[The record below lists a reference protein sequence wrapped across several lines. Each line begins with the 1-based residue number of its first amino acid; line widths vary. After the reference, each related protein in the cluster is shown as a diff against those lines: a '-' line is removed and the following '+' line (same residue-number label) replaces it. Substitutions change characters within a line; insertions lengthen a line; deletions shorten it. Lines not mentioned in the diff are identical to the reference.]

1 MLEVLTINK
10 DNDVSNIKLW
20 KGLLIDSFN
29 TFYKQNNYRHEIKDK
44 KDLNEFWSFINQDFV
59 HIVLKQNKFIG
70 FFINKIHT
78 SNQEISFQLFSHP
91 LSCPMSLRSITKAAL
106 FRSFM
111 LFLDS
116 PGEFTNL
123 EFTTW
128 HPSLITVIKTF
139 IPDIEVTMINSNNI
153 ICYKDIEHE
162 TLLSLKISILRY
174 TDITDIQQY
183 NKNKYKI
190 LY

>member
-10 DNDVSNIKLW
+10 DNDVSNTKLW

>member
-153 ICYKDIEHE
+153 ICYKNIEHE